1 MHNADDYENK
11 LLISKERGIF
21 MNIYNK
27 RLDKIEEL
35 YRKTKYDDLGFIAE
49 SKIRKTDFNPKKG
62 PVAFLNEIKK
72 GEITMEQ
79 AKALQ
84 EDFSNYLKTIR
95 RGKNTE
101 KKKKTFSN
109 INRLFNGR
117 NDSIN
122 RRLWFNDSWGQK

>member
-1 MHNADDYENK
+1 MMIQN
-11 LLISKERGIF
+11 LLPKAKSEKPI
-21 MNIYNK
+21 
-27 RLDKIEEL
+27 LVQ
-35 YRKTKYDDLGFIAE
+35 
-49 SKIRKTDFNPKKG
+49 KKG

-84 EDFSNYLKTIR
+84 EDFSNYLKMIR

-122 RRLWFNDSWGQK
+122 RRLQFNDS